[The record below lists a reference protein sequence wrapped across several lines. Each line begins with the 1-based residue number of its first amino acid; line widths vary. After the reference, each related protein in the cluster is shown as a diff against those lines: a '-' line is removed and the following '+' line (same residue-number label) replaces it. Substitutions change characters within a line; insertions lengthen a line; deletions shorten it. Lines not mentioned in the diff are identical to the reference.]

1 MAGPAGAVEVL
12 ESREDVL
19 KKLDDEP
26 GMTGAY
32 DLLKPGGKMR
42 EFFLNE
48 VEASRCKDSRS
59 HRYSPTFVRLRGVVP
74 RFDAPPMGAR
84 EFDGAHW
91 LALSHAWVPKV
102 LLPCYVASTNGRL
115 VPAFRRAGIPP
126 TLPQLSVF
134 VLFSACSP
142 WYRCAGLLGSMH
154 APRPLTWRRKRVRD
168 GVDIYLGLLASYRL

>member
-26 GMTGAY
+26 GMKGAY

-59 HRYSPTFVRLRGVVP
+59 HRYSPTFVRLRGVVQ
-74 RFDAPPMGAR
+74 RFDAPPMGAESSTAR
-84 EFDGAHW
+84 IGWHCYMRGSLKCCCRAMW
-91 LALSHAWVPKV
+91 LRRTVVWCPRSAGPVSRPRFHNFPSLFYFRPA
-102 LLPCYVASTNGRL
+102 PC
-115 VPAFRRAGIPP
+115 GID
-126 TLPQLSVF
+126 
-134 VLFSACSP
+134 A
-142 WYRCAGLLGSMH
+142 LGS
-154 APRPLTWRRKRVRD
+154 
-168 GVDIYLGLLASYRL
+168 

>member
-26 GMTGAY
+26 GMKGAY

-91 LALSHAWVPKV
+91 LALSHACGSLKCCCRAMWLRRTVVWCPRSAGPV
-102 LLPCYVASTNGRL
+102 SPPRFHNFPSFFY
-115 VPAFRRAGIPP
+115 FRP
-126 TLPQLSVF
+126 
-134 VLFSACSP
+134 
-142 WYRCAGLLGSMH
+142 
-154 APRPLTWRRKRVRD
+154 APRGID
-168 GVDIYLGLLASYRL
+168 ALGC